1 MSINTQQYYFIQN
14 SINQSS
20 QKSEL
25 MIVSKNRSVEDISNF
40 INLGHCHFG
49 ENRIQEAKKKFIDT
63 AMTNSK
69 RIKLSLIGPLQ
80 SNKTSLALEIFDSIH
95 SIDRIK
101 IIDEIAKYI
110 DRKNTKTTEF
120 FIQINIGLELQKS
133 GIHPKDL
140 KDLFLYAKNKSLKI
154 SGLMCIPPND
164 QNPQKY
170 FSEMVSLRNSLDSQ
184 LALSMG
190 MSHDYQIALDCGS
203 NIIRVGSLLFND

>member
-1 MSINTQQYYFIQN
+1 MSINTQQYNFIKN
-14 SINQSS
+14 SINQSN

-25 MIVSKNRSVEDISNF
+25 MIVSKNRSVEDILNF
-40 INLGHCHFG
+40 IDLGHYHFG

-63 AMTNSK
+63 SMTNSK

-80 SNKTSLALEIFDSIH
+80 SNKTALALEIFDYIH

-101 IIDEIAKYI
+101 IIDEVAKYI
-110 DRKNTKTTEF
+110 DRKNTKTKEF
-120 FIQINIGLELQKS
+120 FIQINIGLEPQKS

-170 FSEMVSLRNSLDSQ
+170 FTEMVSLRNSLDSQ

>member
-14 SINQSS
+14 SINQST

-110 DRKNTKTTEF
+110 DRKNTKTSEF

>member
-14 SINQSS
+14 SINQST

>member
-1 MSINTQQYYFIQN
+1 MSINTQQYNFIKN
-14 SINQSS
+14 SINQSN

-63 AMTNSK
+63 AVTNSK

-80 SNKTSLALEIFDSIH
+80 SNKTALALEIFDSIH

-110 DRKNTKTTEF
+110 DRKNTKTSEF

>member
-14 SINQSS
+14 SINQST

-63 AMTNSK
+63 AMSNSK

-110 DRKNTKTTEF
+110 DRKNTKTSEF

>member
-1 MSINTQQYYFIQN
+1 VSINTQQYYFIQN
-14 SINQSS
+14 SINQST

-63 AMTNSK
+63 AMSNSK

-110 DRKNTKTTEF
+110 DRKNTKTSEF